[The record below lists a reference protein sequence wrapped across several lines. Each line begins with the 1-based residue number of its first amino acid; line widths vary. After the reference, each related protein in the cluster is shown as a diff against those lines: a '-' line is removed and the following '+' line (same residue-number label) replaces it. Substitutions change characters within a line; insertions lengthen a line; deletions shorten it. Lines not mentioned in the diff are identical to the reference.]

1 MDERKMITSE
11 LPEAPW
17 RQSFFTIFF
26 FAREMIF
33 WILDRCHCRRFA
45 NSYFVKL
52 VLSRGYVILNDDI
65 HFVVVA
71 PNGRMFVDEIWW
83 RRIWERCYT
92 YVLRAF
98 EYLVRQHFSLSL
110 LTLQ

>member
-1 MDERKMITSE
+1 M
-11 LPEAPW
+11 EAVVLYD
-17 RQSFFTIFF
+17 FF

-65 HFVVVA
+65 HFVAVA

-98 EYLVRQHFSLSL
+98 EYLVRQHFSHIRGP
-110 LTLQ
+110 TRQ